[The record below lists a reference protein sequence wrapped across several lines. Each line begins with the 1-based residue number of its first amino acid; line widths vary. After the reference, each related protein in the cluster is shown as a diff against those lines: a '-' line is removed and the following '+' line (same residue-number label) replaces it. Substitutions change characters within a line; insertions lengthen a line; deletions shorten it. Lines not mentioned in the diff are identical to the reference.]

1 MVPIELTVVSAFA
14 AVVLLGWS
22 PLLAVERLRALFVWP
37 TRTLLANYLVVG
49 AVVVV
54 GQVLSYLGAVLL
66 VAGTGPV
73 TGGEAAGI
81 VAGVIAANVLVPG
94 VAAVACLRW
103 LPGRG
108 VWTPDTSSGLDGRVA
123 LAVGVGWYAVVAS
136 ATFLLFALGIMFAN
150 LPT

>member
-1 MVPIELTVVSAFA
+1 MVPTQLTVLSAFA
-14 AVVLLGWS
+14 AVVLFAWS

-54 GQVLSYLGAVLL
+54 VQVLSYFVVALL
-66 VAGTGPV
+66 VAGTGSV

-94 VAAVACLRW
+94 AAAVACLRF
-103 LPGRG
+103 LPDRG
-108 VWTPDTSSGLDGRVA
+108 VWTPDSSAGVGGRVA

-136 ATFLLFALGIMFAN
+136 VTFLAFALGIMLVN

>member
-54 GQVLSYLGAVLL
+54 GQVLSYLGTVLL

-73 TGGEAAGI
+73 AGGEAAGI
-81 VAGVIAANVLVPG
+81 VAGVVAANLLVPG
-94 VAAVACLRW
+94 AAAVACLRL
-103 LPGRG
+103 LPARG
-108 VWTPDTSSGLDGRVA
+108 TWSPGAGSGLDGRIA

-136 ATFLLFALGIMFAN
+136 AAFVVFALGVMFAN

>member
-1 MVPIELTVVSAFA
+1 MVPTELTVLSAFA
-14 AVVLLGWS
+14 AVVLLIWS
-22 PLLAVERLRALFVWP
+22 PLLAIERLRALFVWP

-49 AVVVV
+49 AGVVVV
-54 GQVLSYLGAVLL
+54 QVLSYFGVALL
-66 VAGTGPV
+66 VAGTGSV

-94 VAAVACLRW
+94 AAAVACLRF
-103 LPGRG
+103 LPDRG
-108 VWTPDTSSGLDGRVA
+108 VWTPEGTGLGGRVA

-136 ATFLLFALGIMFAN
+136 VTFLAFALGIMLVN